1 MLILKKVFDL
11 VDFYK
16 KFEYQ
21 RLLKSQ
27 VLEILKISNDR
38 MVEESNEYNPMS
50 KPELT
55 ALTNEI
61 ESLNPDLIFLKNNTI
76 KFFNHHQFNLDGRL
90 IFFKNGYK
98 YSTLFSIN
106 SLENKFEDIKLI
118 SRNFYQ
124 RKFYY
129 GSDYEF
135 VDMSKNVI
143 RNTKTTQHIILDEDI
158 LSKKF
163 FIENKTDDFVLLM
176 QNQFKKIFNLNPKNI
191 RLIFANEVGFIFL
204 VDNFLIIKIFKT
216 TIEKDLLIFLMKNFK
231 IKLQELKAPVIIN
244 GFFKLHLLTV
254 NNINLENFSF
264 KLLKQPK

>member
-1 MLILKKVFDL
+1 MLIKKKVFDL

-21 RLLKSQ
+21 RLLKSH
-27 VLEILKISNDR
+27 VLEILKISNDQ
-38 MVEESNEYNPMS
+38 MAEESKEYNPMS
-50 KPELT
+50 KPELI

-76 KFFNHHQFNLDGRL
+76 KLFSHHQFNILDGRL
-90 IFFKNGYK
+90 IFFKNSYK
-98 YSTLFSIN
+98 YFTLFSVN

-135 VDMSKNVI
+135 VDVLKNVI
-143 RNTKTTQHIILDEDI
+143 RNTKTTQHIILDEEI

-191 RLIFANEVGFIFL
+191 RLIFADEVGFIFL
-204 VDNFLIIKIFKT
+204 VDNLLIIKIFNT
-216 TIEKDLLIFLMKNFK
+216 TIDKDLPIFLMKNFK

-254 NNINLENFSF
+254 NNINLENFSL
-264 KLLKQPK
+264 KL

>member
-1 MLILKKVFDL
+1 MA
-11 VDFYK
+11 DFYK

-27 VLEILKISNDR
+27 VLEILKISNDQ
-38 MVEESNEYNPMS
+38 MAEESKEYNPMS
-50 KPELT
+50 GSELT

-61 ESLNPDLIFLKNNTI
+61 ENLNPDLIFLKNYTI
-76 KFFNHHQFNLDGRL
+76 KLFNHHQFNLDGRL
-90 IFFKNGYK
+90 IFFKNSYK
-98 YSTLFSIN
+98 YFTFFSVN

-124 RKFYY
+124 RKFYH
-129 GSDYEF
+129 GSNYEF
-135 VDMSKNVI
+135 VDVSKNVI
-143 RNTKTTQHIILDEDI
+143 RNTKTTQYIILDEEI

-176 QNQFKKIFNLNPKNI
+176 QNQFKRIFNLNPKNI
-191 RLIFANEVGFIFL
+191 RLIFADEAGFIFL
-204 VDNFLIIKIFKT
+204 VDNFLIIKIFNT
-216 TIEKDLLIFLMKNFK
+216 TIDKDLLIFLMKNFK

-254 NNINLENFSF
+254 NNINLENFSL
-264 KLLKQPK
+264 KL

>member
-1 MLILKKVFDL
+1 MA
-11 VDFYK
+11 DFYK

-27 VLEILKISNDR
+27 VLEILKISNDQ
-38 MVEESNEYNPMS
+38 MAEESKEYNPMS
-50 KPELT
+50 KHELT
-55 ALTNEI
+55 TLTNEI
-61 ESLNPDLIFLKNNTI
+61 ESLNPDLIFLKNNAI
-76 KFFNHHQFNLDGRL
+76 KLFNHHQFNILDGRL
-90 IFFKNGYK
+90 IFFKNRCK
-98 YSTLFSIN
+98 YFTLFSVN

-129 GSDYEF
+129 DSNYEF
-135 VDMSKNVI
+135 VDVLKNVI
-143 RNTKTTQHIILDEDI
+143 RNTKTTQHIILDEEI

-191 RLIFANEVGFIFL
+191 RLIFADEAGFIFF
-204 VDNFLIIKIFKT
+204 VDNLLIIKIFNT
-216 TIEKDLLIFLMKNFK
+216 TIDKDLLIFLMKNFK

-244 GFFKLHLLTV
+244 GFFKLAI
-254 NNINLENFSF
+254 NNINLKNFSL
-264 KLLKQPK
+264 KL